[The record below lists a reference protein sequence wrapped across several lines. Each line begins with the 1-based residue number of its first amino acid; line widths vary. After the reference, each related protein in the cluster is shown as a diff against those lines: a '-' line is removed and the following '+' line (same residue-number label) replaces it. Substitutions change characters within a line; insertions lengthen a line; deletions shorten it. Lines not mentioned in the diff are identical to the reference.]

1 MLRFISASWLNW
13 NQLLSQGLDS
23 RSNLNKPCLECLR
36 LLSSHANRGHTRHRW
51 HAHTKAGHTWHLLA
65 GQWTYELS
73 WRRFAGV
80 LLLAPVHQNPTKT
93 IWKYIDSLVWKV
105 IPNVWL
111 SFGGS
116 TPATCLKGLTY
127 SPAKQLKF
135 HRAIS
140 CLYLEG
146 HHHHQPD
153 RAIDPMQQST
163 TATTA
168 HILILTC
175 TGKELELKD
184 RKEPSLAIAT
194 LKSALQINVF
204 FDGHSWTKLL
214 LIQQKERISPKFW
227 WLVLTTC
234 LPSKLL

>member
-1 MLRFISASWLNW
+1 MDLWAVLETFCRSPFVAPGASES
-13 NQLLSQGLDS
+13 NQN
-23 RSNLNKPCLECLR
+23 NLK
-36 LLSSHANRGHTRHRW
+36 
-51 HAHTKAGHTWHLLA
+51 
-65 GQWTYELS
+65 
-73 WRRFAGV
+73 
-80 LLLAPVHQNPTKT
+80 VHWQP
-93 IWKYIDSLVWKV
+93 
-105 IPNVWL
+105 
-111 SFGGS
+111 G
-116 TPATCLKGLTY
+116 LKGHSKCLTLIWREY
-127 SPAKQLKF
+127 SRNMFERSHLFPCKKF
-135 HRAIS
+135 HPAIS

-204 FDGHSWTKLL
+204 FWWTLL
-214 LIQQKERISPKFW
+214 DQVTFDTAKRKDLPKILVVSSYHMSSIQITLVHPPKPSRLICAGSLGIKGISFQSGRSGDF
-227 WLVLTTC
+227 TSHC
-234 LPSKLL
+234 SQLLSL

>member
-1 MLRFISASWLNW
+1 M
-13 NQLLSQGLDS
+13 
-23 RSNLNKPCLECLR
+23 
-36 LLSSHANRGHTRHRW
+36 
-51 HAHTKAGHTWHLLA
+51 
-65 GQWTYELS
+65 
-73 WRRFAGV
+73 
-80 LLLAPVHQNPTKT
+80 LAPVVQSCQSGAYQTSVACPYQGRAYLT
-93 IWKYIDSLVWKV
+93 
-105 IPNVWL
+105 
-111 SFGGS
+111 SFGWPMDLWAVLETFCRSPFVAPGAS
-116 TPATCLKGLTY
+116 ESNQNNLKVHWQPGLKGHSKCLTLIWREY
-127 SPAKQLKF
+127 SRNMFERSHLFPCKKF
-135 HRAIS
+135 HPAIS

-214 LIQQKERISPKFW
+214 LIQRKERISPKFW